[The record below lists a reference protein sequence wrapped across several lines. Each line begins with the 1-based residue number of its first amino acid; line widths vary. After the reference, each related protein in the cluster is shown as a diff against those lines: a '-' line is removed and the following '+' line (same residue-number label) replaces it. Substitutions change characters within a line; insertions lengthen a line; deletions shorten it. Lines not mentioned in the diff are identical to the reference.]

1 MPTSL
6 DAIHYLIDNGV
17 IFGPGKAA
25 NAGGVATS
33 GLEMSQNKI
42 GLSWS
47 FEKVM
52 VELKMIMEDIFYSI
66 QKTNKKYD
74 IKDNDLLTGANIV
87 GFEKIVDAMMYQGI

>member
-1 MPTSL
+1 
-6 DAIHYLIDNGV
+6 
-17 IFGPGKAA
+17 
-25 NAGGVATS
+25 
-33 GLEMSQNKI
+33 MSQNKI